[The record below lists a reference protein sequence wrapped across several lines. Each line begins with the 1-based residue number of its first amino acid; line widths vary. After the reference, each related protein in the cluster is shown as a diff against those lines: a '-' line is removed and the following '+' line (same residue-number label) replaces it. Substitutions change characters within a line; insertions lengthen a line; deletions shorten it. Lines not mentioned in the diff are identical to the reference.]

1 MAKILLVDDNKD
13 TLYIIGKILRKHSY
27 EVLECK
33 DGIETLEA
41 AKTFNPDLIL
51 LDIRMPRMDGYET
64 CARLKSDIRTKN
76 IPIIIQTATAM
87 DVPDKVRGLN
97 LGATDYVTF
106 PINFDEL
113 IARIKTQLRIQELE
127 KEVREAERLKAIS
140 EIVLTMHHEINNPL
154 SVIQGWTQMLIVKNA
169 SDKETIEALEKIEKS
184 ALRIKDVVQKM
195 TRITKP
201 AKTDI
206 YDGGDAMIDLD
217 QSSLSPHP
225 QPGK

>member
-27 EVLECK
+27 EVIECS

-41 AKTFNPDLIL
+41 AKTSNPDLIL

-64 CARLKSDIRTKN
+64 CVKLKADIRTKN
-76 IPIIIQTATAM
+76 IPIIIQTATAL
-87 DVPDKVRGLN
+87 DVPDKIRGLN
-97 LGATDYVTF
+97 SGATDYVTF

-113 IARIKTQLRIQELE
+113 LARIQTQLRIQELE

-154 SVIQGWTQMLIVKNA
+154 SVIQGWTQMLIEKKTV
-169 SDKETIEALEKIEKS
+169 DKETLEALEKIAKS
-184 ALRIKDVVQKM
+184 TSRIKDVVQKM
-195 TRITKP
+195 TQITKP
-201 AKTDI
+201 TTTDT
-206 YDGGDAMIDLD
+206 YDGANAMIDLE
-217 QSSLSPHP
+217 QSSLHEED
-225 QPGK
+225 Q

>member
-13 TLYIIGKILRKHSY
+13 TLYILGKVLRKHSY
-27 EVLECK
+27 EVHECN

-41 AKTFNPDLIL
+41 VKTFKPDLIL
-51 LDIRMPRMDGYET
+51 LDIRMPKMDGYET

-87 DVPDKVRGLN
+87 GVPDKVRGLD
-97 LGATDYVTF
+97 LGATDYITF
-106 PINFDEL
+106 PVNFDEL
-113 IARIKTQLRIQELE
+113 LARVKTQLRIQELE
-127 KEVREAERLKAIS
+127 KELRESERLKAIS

-154 SVIQGWTQMLIVKNA
+154 SVIQGWTQMLIEKKTV
-169 SDKETIEALEKIEKS
+169 DKETLEALEKIAKS

-201 AKTDI
+201 TTTDT
-206 YDGGDAMIDLD
+206 YDGENTMIDLE
-217 QSSLSPHP
+217 QSSLPAEDQS
-225 QPGK
+225 